1 MEPLI
6 FLAAIAVLFWF
17 LLVRPQRRK
26 QAAHRSLMA
35 DISAG
40 DEIVTAGG
48 IFGTVRSITDDQI
61 VLEIAPGTEV
71 RVARQAVADVVRQA
85 EEPPTTAEEHG

>member
-1 MEPLI
+1 VEPLI
-6 FLAAIAVLFWF
+6 FLAVIAVVFWF
-17 LLVRPQRRK
+17 LLVRPQRRRRAE
-26 QAAHRSLMA
+26 QRSLMA
-35 DISAG
+35 GISAG

-48 IFGTVRSITDDQI
+48 IFGTVRSIADDQI

-71 RVARQAVADVVRQA
+71 RVARQAVADVVRQT

>member
-48 IFGTVRSITDDQI
+48 IFGTVRSIADDQI